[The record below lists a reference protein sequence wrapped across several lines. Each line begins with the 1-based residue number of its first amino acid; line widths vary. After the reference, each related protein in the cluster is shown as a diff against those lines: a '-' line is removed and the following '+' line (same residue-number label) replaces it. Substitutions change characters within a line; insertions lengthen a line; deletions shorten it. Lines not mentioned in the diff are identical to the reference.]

1 MTKSTLNT
9 ALPMMVPKPTLLFAM
24 KTPMRDVKSS
34 GADPP
39 AAMNVAPATS
49 SSISYLSHK
58 TSSAGTKKS
67 SQIIAIAMN
76 VYRTPTTWSMKKP
89 LLFWLSLNRSGG

>member
-1 MTKSTLNT
+1 
-9 ALPMMVPKPTLLFAM
+9 
-24 KTPMRDVKSS
+24 
-34 GADPP
+34 
-39 AAMNVAPATS
+39 MNVAPATS

-76 VYRTPTTWSMKKP
+76 VYRTPTTWNTKKP